1 MSKRGQIDVDFSH
14 GLQTASSFELP
25 RNYFVEIFHFS
36 HCSTCRQITI
46 WKDKEMI
53 YPVPLGIEPCEDMP
67 EPVKELFVEAMRIAY
82 LSPRSACAL
91 LRGSIERLCNVV
103 AELYKADQYD
113 KSAWLKNKIKSLH
126 LPQELEDIFM
136 TVKDVGDSGVHGNTH
151 KVEIDFSGRDSV
163 EVALNSA
170 QLVNALVQML
180 ISPFVVQKKL
190 QESFKKK

>member
-1 MSKRGQIDVDFSH
+1 MSTKRKLDVDFSY
-14 GLQTASSFELP
+14 GFQTASSYEVP
-25 RNYFVEIFHFS
+25 RDYFTEIFHIS
-36 HCSTCRQITI
+36 HCSTCRRVTI
-46 WKDKEMI
+46 WKGSDII
-53 YPVPLGIEPCEDMP
+53 YPTPIGIEPCEDMP